1 MNKILITLTLCVLSV
16 LAIGQAPMLDGTVT
30 CPDNQPLEGVS
41 IVVEHAVTF
50 ASDSTLTNPNGYFSF
65 DELPGEDE
73 GPYLIRASYASS
85 HIGGI
90 STLDMV
96 IITQHLLLINPLSGY
111 NLRAGDYDQSGTV
124 SARDLVLLRK
134 IILAMDPEANLY
146 PPQWRFWLNFSELPY
161 TIDQINAPLTLGLV
175 ATKTGDVNTTG
186 CN

>member
-1 MNKILITLTLCVLSV
+1 MYKILFTLTLSVLSV
-16 LAIGQAPMLDGTVT
+16 LAIGQTPMLDGTVT
-30 CPDNQPLEGVS
+30 CADNQPLGGAT
-41 IVVEHAVTF
+41 IIVEHAVTF
-50 ASDSTLTNPNGYFSF
+50 ASDSTLTNPNGYFQF
-65 DELPGEDE
+65 DELPGEDD
-73 GPYLIRASYASS
+73 GPYIVRAVYASN

-96 IITQHLLLINPLSGY
+96 MITQHLLLINPLSGY

-134 IILAMDPEANLY
+134 IILAMAPEANLY

-161 TIDQINAPLTLGLV
+161 TIDQMEAPLTLGLV
-175 ATKTGDVNTTG
+175 ATKTGDVNTTD

>member
-1 MNKILITLTLCVLSV
+1 MYKILFTLTLSMLSV
-16 LAIGQAPMLDGTVT
+16 LAMGQAPMLDGTVT
-30 CPDNQPLEGVS
+30 CADNQPLDGVT

-50 ASDSTLTNPNGYFSF
+50 EADSTLTNPNGYFSF
-65 DELPGEDE
+65 DELPGEDD
-73 GPYLIRASYASS
+73 GPYIVRASYPSDN
-85 HIGGI
+85 IGGI

-124 SARDLVLLRK
+124 STRDLVLLRK
-134 IILAMDPEANLY
+134 IILALSPEANLY

-161 TIDQINAPLTLGLV
+161 TIDQISAPLSLSLV
-175 ATKTGDVNTTG
+175 ATKTGDVNITF